1 MSENAF
7 TSGTTGAPSTAE
19 IQRLAGAGAAFHR
32 VDETVQPTDHEALQS
47 LLLSAP
53 GRSIRVNP
61 AALPAETWISY
72 DQFSHLMGPGAVQR
86 SSFEKYS
93 REGRTI
99 AGRRVSPK
107 GHMVFR
113 AGDVAQMLVE
123 RAAALGGAN

>member
-1 MSENAF
+1 MSENIF
-7 TSGTTGAPSTAE
+7 TSGTSGAPATAE
-19 IQRLAGAGAAFHR
+19 IQRLIGAGASLHR
-32 VDETVQPTDHEALQS
+32 ADETVQPSDHDALQT

-72 DQFSHLMGPGAVQR
+72 DQFSHLMGPRAVQR

-99 AGRRVSPK
+99 PGRRIGPK
-107 GHMVFR
+107 SHMVFR
-113 AGDVAQMLVE
+113 AGDVAQMLIE
-123 RAAALGGAN
+123 RATALGGAN